1 MAQARGL
8 VVELVLAAG
17 GVLRSGPACQ
27 GRLPRGRVSFGL
39 HAPWETPPN
48 SGSASGGCGGRTWRG
63 PAAPGAD
70 LATSVMTR
78 QPPPCCRR
86 LHPKRST
93 PGAPPTPLPTALDSW
108 GARGLGFPRSVA
120 AGAQSTRPARELQ
133 AAATS
138 GPGASRGFA
147 GALESAVKGVCDRPC
162 RCHTNR
168 PRRTRLV
175 KGTAGW
181 SSHWNLPRCP
191 GHLPPGWAARP
202 SVCRLSCGPFSPE
215 GSPERHTSSVRGLQA
230 KAAPG
235 PRPHPAPPS
244 LPPGLR
250 ASRQAQ
256 QE

>member
-1 MAQARGL
+1 MGSYQVGLLPRPARGTLVAQARGL

-108 GARGLGFPRSVA
+108 GARGLRFPRSVA
-120 AGAQSTRPARELQ
+120 AGAQSMRLARELR

-138 GPGASRGFA
+138 GPGPV
-147 GALESAVKGVCDRPC
+147 GAL
-162 RCHTNR
+162 
-168 PRRTRLV
+168 L
-175 KGTAGW
+175 
-181 SSHWNLPRCP
+181 
-191 GHLPPGWAARP
+191 
-202 SVCRLSCGPFSPE
+202 
-215 GSPERHTSSVRGLQA
+215 
-230 KAAPG
+230 APW
-235 PRPHPAPPS
+235 
-244 LPPGLR
+244 R
-250 ASRQAQ
+250 AQ
-256 QE
+256 